1 MMPTFVRW
9 GPPHLVAIALTAL
22 VPLLLSWWCYRKATL
37 TRTRLVGTGF
47 SLMLLGTIVA
57 QFLWLDRGLAP
68 RWQDMMPLHLC
79 DLALF
84 ACAIA
89 CLGRNQRI
97 FEIAYFWGLAGTLH
111 GLLTP
116 ELEHAFPA
124 PEFWFFFLGHGG
136 IIGSVLFMVAGM
148 GMRPH
153 RGSVF
158 RAFFTTLVYGA
169 VAAIFNLAFDTN
181 YGFIC
186 AKPSSASLLDLMGPW
201 PWYLLSLAV
210 AGIISFLIL
219 YLPWALVDQRQPRP

>member
-9 GPPHLVAIALTAL
+9 GPPHLVAVALTAL
-22 VPLLLSWWCYRKATL
+22 VPLLLSWWCHRKAPL
-37 TRTRLVGTGF
+37 NRTHLVGIGF

-57 QFLWLDRGLAP
+57 QFLWLDRGSAP

-116 ELEHAFPA
+116 DLEHAFPA

-148 GMRPH
+148 RMRPL
-153 RGSVF
+153 RGSVL

-169 VAAIFNLAFDTN
+169 VAAIFNLLFDTN

-201 PWYLLSLAV
+201 PWYILSLAV

-219 YLPWALVDQRQPRP
+219 YLPWALADQRRP

>member
-1 MMPTFVRW
+1 MMPIFVRW

-22 VPLLLSWWCYRKATL
+22 VPFLLSWWCHRKATL
-37 TRTRLVGTGF
+37 NRTRLVGSGI
-47 SLMLLGTIVA
+47 SLLLLGTIVA
-57 QFLWLDRGLAP
+57 QFLLLDRGSAP

-111 GLLTP
+111 GLITP
-116 ELEHAFPA
+116 DLEHAFPA
-124 PEFWFFFLGHGG
+124 REFWFFFLGHGG

-148 GMRPH
+148 RMRPQ

-158 RAFFTTLVYGA
+158 RVFFTTLVYGA
-169 VAAIFNLAFDTN
+169 VAAIFNLLFDTN
-181 YGFIC
+181 YGYIC
-186 AKPSSASLLDLMGPW
+186 AKPVSASLLDLMGPW
-201 PWYLLSLAV
+201 PWYILSLAV

-219 YLPWALVDQRQPRP
+219 YLPWALADQR